1 MTDLTQLAA
10 HVEAVLFSSGDPLA
24 AEKICAAL
32 GVTKREL
39 NLAVEML
46 EGKYAA
52 EDSGIELLHLGESY
66 QLAVK
71 KQYSADVKAV
81 LEIKKGAT
89 LSPAAMEVLTIAAY
103 NQPVT
108 KAFVEH
114 VRGVDSSSV
123 VNSLVEKDLL
133 CETGRLNLPGRPV
146 AYKTTENFLRAFGL
160 SSLDELP
167 ALPER
172 QDQLTFEDT
181 APDKEADEEN
191 TDAEA

>member
-1 MTDLTQLAA
+1 MIELERLAA
-10 HVEAVLFSSGDPLA
+10 HIEAVLFSSGDPLTA
-24 AEKICAAL
+24 DKICAAL
-32 GVTKREL
+32 AVPKKDF
-39 NLAVEML
+39 LAAADYL
-46 EGKYAA
+46 DGKYAA
-52 EDSGIELLHLGESY
+52 ENSGIELLRLEDAF

-71 KQYSADVKAV
+71 KDFSSDVKAV
-81 LEIKKGAT
+81 LEIKKGAS

-146 AYKTTENFLRAFGL
+146 AYKTTDNFLRAFGL

-167 ALPER
+167 PLPDRRE
-172 QDQLTFEDT
+172 QMTLD
-181 APDKEADEEN
+181 
-191 TDAEA
+191 DAAAQNASDGDPLL

>member
-1 MTDLTQLAA
+1 MIDLKQLAA
-10 HVEAVLFSSGDPLA
+10 HVEAVLFSSGDPLT

-39 NLAVEML
+39 NEAVEYL
-46 EGKYAA
+46 SERYSQ
-52 EDSGIELLHLGESY
+52 EDSGIELLRLNDAY

-71 KQYSADVKAV
+71 KQFASDVKAV

-146 AYKTTENFLRAFGL
+146 AYKTTDNFLRAFGL

-167 ALPER
+167 PLPDRRE
-172 QDQLTFEDT
+172 QLSFDDAVVEQ
-181 APDKEADEEN
+181 AEEPS
-191 TDAEA
+191 EE